1 MKKPINNVFL
11 TYASDILAETN
22 SGLTSTEIGKYF
34 SAKSLDYN
42 VDIPFHKPPFLD
54 VPNKRTAF
62 LENLKRFNSDQ
73 QFEIISELIEWMIHL
88 ESVKDLKNKLYSQY
102 PEYIPEGQHILASE
116 LVKETQHWLA
126 AYKKSFELYNSAL
139 DKLNERI
146 YQRNLIDDLRLSLE
160 LLLKELLNNDKPLE
174 KQISDVGQF
183 QKNKGISPETTNM
196 FNTLLDYYGKYQN
209 KYAKHDDNVNEKEI
223 EFIIDL
229 TSTFMKF
236 ITKK

>member
-22 SGLTSTEIGKYF
+22 SELTSTEIGKYF

-73 QFEIISELIEWMIHL
+73 QFGIISELIERMIHL

-116 LVKETQHWLA
+116 LVKETQHWLS

-139 DKLNERI
+139 DKLNNRI

-196 FNTLLDYYGKYQN
+196 FNTLLNYYGKYQN
-209 KYAKHDDNVNEKEI
+209 KYANHDDNVNEKEI

>member
-62 LENLKRFNSDQ
+62 LENLKRFNPNQ
-73 QFEIISELIEWMIHL
+73 QFEIISELIEKMIHL
-88 ESVKDLKNKLYSQY
+88 ESVKDLKNKLFSQY
-102 PEYIPEGQHILASE
+102 PEYIPEGQHISTSE
-116 LVKETQHWLA
+116 LVKETQHWLS

-139 DKLNERI
+139 DKLNKRI

-160 LLLKELLNNDKPLE
+160 LLLKELLNNDRPLE
-174 KQISDVGQF
+174 KQIAEVGQF

-223 EFIIDL
+223 
-229 TSTFMKF
+229 
-236 ITKK
+236 

>member
-1 MKKPINNVFL
+1 MK
-11 TYASDILAETN
+11 
-22 SGLTSTEIGKYF
+22 
-34 SAKSLDYN
+34 
-42 VDIPFHKPPFLD
+42 
-54 VPNKRTAF
+54 
-62 LENLKRFNSDQ
+62 
-73 QFEIISELIEWMIHL
+73 
-88 ESVKDLKNKLYSQY
+88 
-102 PEYIPEGQHILASE
+102 
-116 LVKETQHWLA
+116 
-126 AYKKSFELYNSAL
+126 LYNSAL
-139 DKLNERI
+139 DKLNNRI